1 MDVTQT
7 DSGTGRGPYRTRRVL
22 RLRRVERDVR
32 AFNAIALVAAISG
45 TSLETLVSRGRGSR
59 RVCGARH
66 LAMYLAH
73 VAVGRQYLQV
83 ARLFGRDRSTVMSA
97 CAQIEDRR
105 DDPTFDAHVSSL
117 ERLLN
122 ADADAMELADAA

>member
-1 MDVTQT
+1 MYLTQT
-7 DSGTGRGPYRTRRVL
+7 AGGTGRGHYRTRRAL
-22 RLRRVERDVR
+22 RLLRVERDER
-32 AFNAIALVAAISG
+32 AMDAITLVAAISG
-45 TSLETLVSRGRGSR
+45 TSLETLVNIGRGSR

-83 ARLFGRDRSTVMSA
+83 ARLFGRDRTTVMWA
-97 CAQIEDRR
+97 CALIEDRR
-105 DDPTFDAHVSSL
+105 EDPAFDAHVSTL

-122 ADADAMELADAA
+122 ADIESTERAHAA

>member
-1 MDVTQT
+1 MCVAQT
-7 DSGTGRGPYRTRRVL
+7 GSGTERGQYRTRRVL
-22 RLRRVERDVR
+22 RLRRVERDER
-32 AFNAIALVAAISG
+32 AFNAISLVAAITG
-45 TSLETLVSRGRGSR
+45 TSLETLVRVGRGSR

-105 DDPTFDAHVSSL
+105 DDPAFDAYVTTL

-122 ADADAMELADAA
+122 EDAEATEYADAA